1 MLRSIGYWVACVC
14 LSFYCPSAAAEDELD
29 PLLQGNVS

>member
-1 MLRSIGYWVACVC
+1 MLRSIGLLVSVVF
-14 LSFYCPSAAAEDELD
+14 FYCLSAAAEDELD